1 MPATSGKARSTQEES
16 MLNMPFRALTQALF
30 ATGLVL
36 AMLPAQAALIVD
48 TGEPYAAGFGS
59 ALSGDNGGLQFHQ
72 YLAGQFSTTQ
82 AYTLQE
88 VSTHLQFNSSFTT
101 AGSFN
106 FKLYADAT
114 GLPGTMLFETA
125 NLSVPMGAAGAWYSA
140 SGLSWTVGPG
150 SYWLAIEADKSPISI
165 VASSAG
171 HPMQANA
178 FDAGWDKPGVWEVLH
193 SGGPSIRIDAVT
205 AVPEPASTL
214 LLLGGIAALGLRTRR
229 RQG

>member
-1 MPATSGKARSTQEES
+1 
-16 MLNMPFRALTQALF
+16 MLNMPYRTITQALI

-48 TGEPYAAGFGS
+48 TGEPSAPGFGS
-59 ALSGDNGGLQFHQ
+59 ALSGDNGGLQYHQ
-72 YLAGQFSTTQ
+72 YLAGQFSITQ

-101 AGSFN
+101 GGSFS

-114 GLPGTMLFETA
+114 GLPGTMLFESA
-125 NLSVPMGAAGAWYSA
+125 NLSVPSGAAGAWHGA
-140 SGLSWTVGPG
+140 SGLSWTIGPG
-150 SYWLAIEADKSPISI
+150 SYWLAIEANKSPISI
-165 VASSAG
+165 IASSPG
-171 HPMQANA
+171 KPLQASA
-178 FDAGWDKPGVWEVLH
+178 FDAGWDAPGTWETL
-193 SGGPSIRIDAVT
+193 PSAAYSLRIDAVT
-205 AVPEPASTL
+205 AVPEPASAL